1 MIHDWK
7 NLNGQIFLEDFH
19 KTNWDENLQINKNNV
34 NVSFNNYLD
43 TIDTLIIKHA
53 SIKKVNKKLEISSET
68 MVNQQYSELNTKEKQ
83 TIYKIY
89 KMKKPKY

>member
-34 NVSFNNYLD
+34 NVSSNNYLD
-43 TIDTLIIKHA
+43 TINTLVTKHA
-53 SIKKVNKKLEISSET
+53 PIKNRNKRQEISSET
-68 MVNQQYSELNTKEKQ
+68 MANQGYWKLNKRKTD
-83 TIYKIY
+83 
-89 KMKKPKY
+89 